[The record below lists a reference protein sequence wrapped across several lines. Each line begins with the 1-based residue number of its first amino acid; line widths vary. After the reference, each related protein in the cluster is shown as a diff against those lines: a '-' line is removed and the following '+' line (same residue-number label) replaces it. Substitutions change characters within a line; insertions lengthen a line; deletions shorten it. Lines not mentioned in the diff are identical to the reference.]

1 MVRADHAFGKPWRD
15 VELVVVLEQS
25 EGGEGLGGVE
35 GSFCLCRSVFVE
47 SRIDDR
53 ARVIPNPLC
62 IEDSKD

>member
-1 MVRADHAFGKPWRD
+1 
-15 VELVVVLEQS
+15 LVVVLEQS
-25 EGGEGLGGVE
+25 EGGEGLRGVE